1 MAERLSTGHVNSTL
15 DKFREDYANG
25 VLEIYSGTQP
35 GSADD
40 AETGDLLCVITQG
53 GGAFTAGEAN
63 NGLNFGVPNNGT
75 IDKDTTETWSG
86 KVLKTGTAGWFRFY
100 DNSYTKGATTT
111 AKRFD
116 GAISTSSSA
125 ELQMLNT
132 FLTADGQLALANFP
146 VTAPKA

>member
-1 MAERLSTGHVNSTL
+1 MAERLSTAHVNSTL
-15 DKFREDYANG
+15 EKFVADYANG
-25 VLEIYSGTQP
+25 VLEVYSGTQP

-40 AETGDLLCVITQG
+40 EETGELLCVITEG
-53 GGAFTAGEAN
+53 GGPFVAGSPD
-63 NGLNFGVPNNGT
+63 NGLNFGEPSNGT
-75 IDKDTTETWSG
+75 VDKVSSETWSG

-100 DNSYTKGATTT
+100 DNTYTKGASTT

-116 GAISTSSSA
+116 GAISTSSNA